1 MDQFELN
8 RHDVINEMKDI
19 LCAMEDY
26 DLRMIDITKQ
36 EIKRWIDLL
45 HAKDLRFCK

>member
-19 LCAMEDY
+19 LCAMEDC
-26 DLRMIDITKQ
+26 DLSLICITKVS
-36 EIKRWIDLL
+36 ITRWIDLL
-45 HAKDLRFCK
+45 HAKDLQGCK